1 MTVRKRRTNAEQAVL
16 DAIPEYRDAV
26 AIGEAKRLLKEKAAG
41 GRERRLMAFL
51 FHHDFTP
58 TELAHLFAVTP
69 TTVEHHL
76 AEWKRLAGLTD
87 PSLGIRARR
96 ERDTREDRI
105 GPTIASPQV
114 SVIDQRDTPGGR
126 ASGAGHSGAVPTD
139 TE

>member
-1 MTVRKRRTNAEQAVL
+1 MTIRKRRTNAEQAVL

-96 ERDTREDRI
+96 EAGPAAPVTREQCQPIPSDD
-105 GPTIASPQV
+105 GA
-114 SVIDQRDTPGGR
+114 TPAETG
-126 ASGAGHSGAVPTD
+126 
-139 TE
+139 

>member
-1 MTVRKRRTNAEQAVL
+1 MTIRKRRTNAEQAVL

-51 FHHDFTP
+51 FHHDFP
-58 TELAHLFAVTP
+58 VSELAHLFAVSP
-69 TTVEHHL
+69 ATVEHHL

-96 ERDTREDRI
+96 AAGPAAPATREQCQPIPSDD
-105 GPTIASPQV
+105 GA
-114 SVIDQRDTPGGR
+114 TPAETG
-126 ASGAGHSGAVPTD
+126 
-139 TE
+139 